1 MKDQNI
7 DALLDKAE
15 CIHPNKDPRCDD
27 CPSNLTELQKDVIR
41 IYGSLKKK
49 DSPNKSMKWE

>member
-15 CIHPNKDPRCDD
+15 CIHPNKDPKCDD

-49 DSPNKSMKWE
+49 DSPNKSMK